1 MTDATHQPPAAVRA
15 SFIDDVQG
23 GECTLVV
30 YPQAGAPRAGVAHP
44 RCEALAD
51 LAIDLDAFFCPLC
64 HRNGRISG
72 AWAAGVIE
80 AASSP

>member
-1 MTDATHQPPAAVRA
+1 MILDPRAVP
-15 SFIDDVQG
+15 FIDEVHG

-30 YPQAGAPRAGVAHP
+30 PADGRPGVAHP

-51 LAIDLDAFFCPLC
+51 VAIGLDAFFCPLC

-72 AWAAGVIE
+72 AWAMDVIE